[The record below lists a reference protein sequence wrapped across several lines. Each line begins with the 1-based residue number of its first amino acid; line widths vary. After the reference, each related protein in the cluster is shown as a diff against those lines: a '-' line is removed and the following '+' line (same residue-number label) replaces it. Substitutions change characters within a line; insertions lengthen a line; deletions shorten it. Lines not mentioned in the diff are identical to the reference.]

1 MPLATGVVTLKQ
13 DIKVALQ
20 KVRDSGKQKG
30 ANSNSIISQ
39 LSSDLAAAIQKYM
52 ESAQVITAHTINP
65 GQIAPAG
72 PSGVGTTVSPGAGQG
87 PNGTLKFAS
96 NAGLKSQIQVAYQ
109 NANDLGQQDGQN
121 SSAIISQLAI
131 EIANAVN
138 TFALTG
144 IVETDIQV
152 QPGATVTGLVAG
164 GFPVPNFTG
173 PGNGKGIGKLQ

>member
-121 SSAIISQLAI
+121 SSAVISQLAV
-131 EIANAVN
+131 EIANAIN
-138 TFALTG
+138 AFALTG

-152 QPGATVTGLVAG
+152 QPGATVVGLLLPPT
-164 GFPVPNFTG
+164 PVPCFTG

>member
-52 ESAQVITAHTINP
+52 ESAQVITTHTINP

-72 PSGVGTTVSPGAGQG
+72 PAGVGTTVSPGTGQG

-109 NANDLGQQDGQN
+109 NANDLGQQDGPN
-121 SSAIISQLAI
+121 SSPVISQLAI
-131 EIANAVN
+131 EIANAIDA
-138 TFALTG
+138 FALTG

-164 GFPVPNFTG
+164 GFPVPSFTG